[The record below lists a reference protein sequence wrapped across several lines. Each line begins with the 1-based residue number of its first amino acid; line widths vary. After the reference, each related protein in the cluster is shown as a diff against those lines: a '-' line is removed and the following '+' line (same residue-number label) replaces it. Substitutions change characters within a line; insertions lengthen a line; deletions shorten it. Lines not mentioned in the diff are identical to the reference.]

1 MTERTDDMVEN
12 NIQELEDKYKEKS
25 WIQRWKTIVFGI
37 KKEKQTRPYKEAIIE
52 LIHETAKAIAF
63 VVCVFAIIILLAIR
77 SERRI
82 PNPVNVPVEIIEIK
96 DEPIV
101 LDPPDPPEI
110 VNPDIDSPNNDINLP
125 GIEDLQIEQPI
136 DDSKTV
142 SPKPADITAV
152 STTKSPIKMPGVRG
166 GPPGMKGGSFGYGGG
181 SALATDL
188 VGYMI
193 DLKQGDHS
201 NLSFRHAVKELIDAN
216 WSKEALSHY
225 YIATNKLYLNYL
237 FVEKQPAENG
247 PAAFNCQDQV
257 QPRKWVAHYEGRLN
271 PSHSG
276 EYRFIGHF
284 DDLLIVMVD
293 GKPVLD
299 AYWQNRETYRGGG
312 RSEITGWKPDE
323 KGELFDK
330 HQSFSGQPLVHGDW
344 IYLEENCNKKIDIV
358 LGEEPGGVVGGILLL
373 EEKNKKYEKTP
384 SGRDILPLF
393 AMSKLEEFEAAS
405 VTNSMTKMNFQ
416 VDVYPINLPAM
427 NYKKEP
433 SSNKKPSK
441 DVKVEIKRK

>member
-1 MTERTDDMVEN
+1 
-12 NIQELEDKYKEKS
+12 
-25 WIQRWKTIVFGI
+25 
-37 KKEKQTRPYKEAIIE
+37 
-52 LIHETAKAIAF
+52 
-63 VVCVFAIIILLAIR
+63 
-77 SERRI
+77 
-82 PNPVNVPVEIIEIK
+82 
-96 DEPIV
+96 
-101 LDPPDPPEI
+101 
-110 VNPDIDSPNNDINLP
+110 
-125 GIEDLQIEQPI
+125 
-136 DDSKTV
+136 
-142 SPKPADITAV
+142 
-152 STTKSPIKMPGVRG
+152 
-166 GPPGMKGGSFGYGGG
+166 
-181 SALATDL
+181 
-188 VGYMI
+188 
-193 DLKQGDHS
+193 
-201 NLSFRHAVKELIDAN
+201 
-216 WSKEALSHY
+216 
-225 YIATNKLYLNYL
+225 
-237 FVEKQPAENG
+237 
-247 PAAFNCQDQV
+247 
-257 QPRKWVAHYEGRLN
+257 
-271 PSHSG
+271 
-276 EYRFIGHF
+276 
-284 DDLLIVMVD
+284 MVD

-433 SSNKKPSK
+433 SSNKKPPK
-441 DVKVEIKRK
+441 DVKVEIRRK